1 MMRQRQSGGSLVET
15 LVAVTLGIAF
25 MSATMFAFNHYRLMH
40 KAAREGEILAEAA
53 LGLDAYLKMHGV
65 SIVKNGT
72 APGFPTPL
80 QPTAE
85 QLKAADFLPRYTPP
99 KTPFDGTLQFIIRKG
114 ARNDLFGLVCDTQSI
129 THAGEPSP
137 QLAGAVVMASGGAGL
152 RTSIATPSVLN
163 GPAHTDV
170 PSPIVGPSV
179 VCAWAY
185 LASPV

>member
-1 MMRQRQSGGSLVET
+1 MMWQRQSGGSLVET

-25 MSATMFAFNHYRLMH
+25 MSGTMYSFNHYRLMN

-53 LGLDAYLKMHGV
+53 LGLDAYLKMHGL
-65 SIVKNGT
+65 SIVKNGV
-72 APGFPTPL
+72 APGFPAPL
-80 QPTAE
+80 APTAE
-85 QLKAADFLPRYTPP
+85 QLKAADFLPRYTPLR
-99 KTPFDGTLQFIIRKG
+99 TPFDGTLQFTIRKG
-114 ARNDLFGLVCDTQSI
+114 ARNDLFGLVCDTQAI

-137 QLAGAVVMASGGAGL
+137 QLAGAVLMATGGAGL

-163 GPAHTDV
+163 GPAHTGV
-170 PSPIVGPSV
+170 ASPIVGPSV